1 MEERALEEQAVDGLS
16 EEALSSVLQRMERA
30 VRGMCP
36 TWMADRRDD
45 LVQVAV
51 MRVMEISRKG
61 EKSRNFNASYLWRAA
76 HSAMIDEIR
85 RMRRRNE
92 VELEESSASDD
103 PQWVSDRASPERR
116 AESRYLASELQDCL
130 RGLAGSRKQ
139 AVTLHLQGY
148 SPAESA
154 PLLGWATKKVYNLV
168 HRGLQDL
175 RDCLDG
181 KGIRP

>member
-1 MEERALEEQAVDGLS
+1 MLDEQAVDGLS
-16 EEALSSVLQRMERA
+16 EAALASVLQRMEQA

-36 TWMADRRDD
+36 SWMADRRDD

-51 MRVMEISRKG
+51 MRVMEISRRD
-61 EKSRNFNASYLWRAA
+61 EKSRDFNASYLWRAA

-85 RMRRRNE
+85 RLRRRNE
-92 VELEESSASDD
+92 VELEDGSTSDD
-103 PQWVSDRASPERR
+103 PHWVSDQANPERR
-116 AESRYLASELQDCL
+116 AESRYLAAELKGCL
-130 RGLAGSRKQ
+130 GALAGSRKQ

-154 PLLGWATKKVYNLV
+154 PLLGWPTKKVYNLV

-175 RDCLDG
+175 RDCLLG